1 MRDFELTIVI
11 ERDEDGRFLAVCPAL
26 QGCYTEGESEEEARE
41 LIADAIRLHIE
52 SRLERGEPIPNEV
65 ATEKVIQSPHS
76 GHGNSERR
84 MRMQNRE
91 TGGAF
96 FILHSHSAF

>member
-1 MRDFELTIVI
+1 MNTYELTVVI

-41 LIADAIRLHIE
+41 LILDAMRLHIE

-65 ATEKVIQSPHS
+65 ASEKITVSV
-76 GHGNSERR
+76 
-84 MRMQNRE
+84 
-91 TGGAF
+91 
-96 FILHSHSAF
+96 